1 MGHVPHQGCHPF
13 GLGASLRVTSTGAE
27 PPSPPCSFPKISPCL
42 CLRLAGGLKL
52 FSLSPISVCRLGA
65 GKLNPCKES
74 AGRAENPISS
84 SFGRRSSSPAAPLP
98 CDSGRRTHGPLL
110 ASETGQAAR
119 SSSEERSGKGEVF
132 KAMSSAA
139 SEDEALGDCLSSTP
153 RGDSTGARLPPRREL
168 TLAES

>member
-1 MGHVPHQGCHPF
+1 MQ
-13 GLGASLRVTSTGAE
+13 LSKDQSLLMSEA
-27 PPSPPCSFPKISPCL
+27 
-42 CLRLAGGLKL
+42 RLWLKL

-110 ASETGQAAR
+110 ASETGQAAPAVR
-119 SSSEERSGKGEVF
+119 NALGRERSLKLW
-132 KAMSSAA
+132 AA
-139 SEDEALGDCLSSTP
+139 QLP
-153 RGDSTGARLPPRREL
+153 RTKPWETAFLRHPEETARGHGSLH
-168 TLAES
+168 AESSH

>member
-1 MGHVPHQGCHPF
+1 MQ
-13 GLGASLRVTSTGAE
+13 LSKDQSLLMSEA
-27 PPSPPCSFPKISPCL
+27 
-42 CLRLAGGLKL
+42 RLWLKL

-110 ASETGQAAR
+110 ASETGQAAPAVR
-119 SSSEERSGKGEVF
+119 NALGRERSLKLW
-132 KAMSSAA
+132 AA
-139 SEDEALGDCLSSTP
+139 QLPRTKPWETALLRHPEETA
-153 RGDSTGARLPPRREL
+153 RGHGSLH
-168 TLAES
+168 AESSH